1 MKPVT
6 AIILCVFCVSF
17 ISSCANKAKEST
29 TLTVHSLFGEA
40 KAVSQSGERKL
51 APGDSIAQEDT
62 ILTGASSLI
71 DIVYGTSGIIRI
83 NENSQVRMTA
93 LFTGEG
99 ANRSRMDL
107 ASGKMF
113 VTVSKLAKG
122 SSFEVA
128 SPTTIAAVRG
138 TSFRVTADENSS
150 RIDVL
155 SGRIKVNP
163 VREGKVIED
172 VETVIETNSTVSLD
186 IKAVDRIVNE
196 KKEIE
201 VAVLKEEEITAI
213 REEVKDIKPVE
224 RLEDTVKQEIRQVMV
239 APPVDTEAEKRR
251 EDEKK
256 KQAELERA
264 QAEKSRQDRLAAA
277 RSEKE
282 RLAREQAEKERLAHE
297 QAEKERL
304 ERERIEKQKQETKEK
319 RVKNIPNL

>member
-6 AIILCVFCVSF
+6 AIVFCFLCVSLTF
-17 ISSCANKAKEST
+17 SCANKSKEST
-29 TLTVHSLFGEA
+29 TLTVHSVFGDA
-40 KAVSQSGERKL
+40 KMVSLNGERQL
-51 APGDSIAQEDT
+51 ALGDTIAQNDT
-62 ILTGASSLI
+62 VRTGSSSII

-83 NENSQVRMTA
+83 NENSQVKMTS
-93 LFTGEG
+93 LFGGEG
-99 ANRSRMDL
+99 ANQSRMDM
-107 ASGKMF
+107 ANGKVF

-138 TSFRVTADENSS
+138 TSFRVTADETSS

-163 VREGKVIED
+163 VKEGKVIEE
-172 VETVIETNSTVSLD
+172 VETVIESNSTVSLD
-186 IKAVDRIVNE
+186 MKAVDRIVDE

-201 VAVLKEEEITAI
+201 VAVLREEEITAI
-213 REEVKDIKPVE
+213 REEVKDIKPVD
-224 RLEDTVKQEIRQVMV
+224 RLEDAVRQEIQQVMV

-256 KQAELERA
+256 KQDELERA
-264 QAEKSRQDRLAAA
+264 TAEKSKQDRLAAA

-282 RLAREQAEKERLAHE
+282 RLARERAEKERQARE

>member
-1 MKPVT
+1 MKPGI
-6 AIILCVFCVSF
+6 AILLCVLSVSF
-17 ISSCANKAKEST
+17 AFSCANKSKESM
-29 TLTVHSLFGEA
+29 TLTVNSVFGDA
-40 KAVSQSGERKL
+40 KVISQKGERQL
-51 APGDSIAQEDT
+51 ALGDTIAQNDT
-62 ILTGASSLI
+62 VLTGSSSII

-83 NENSQVRMTA
+83 NENSQVKMTS
-93 LFTGEG
+93 LFGGEG
-99 ANRSRMDL
+99 ANQSRMDM
-107 ASGKMF
+107 ANGKVF

-138 TSFRVTADENSS
+138 TSFRVTADETSS

-163 VREGKVIED
+163 VKEGKVIED
-172 VETVIETNSTVSLD
+172 VETIIESNSTVSLD
-186 IKAVDRIVNE
+186 AKAVDRIVDE

-201 VAVLKEEEITAI
+201 VAVLREEEITAI

-224 RLEDTVKQEIRQVMV
+224 RLEDAVRQEIQQVMV

-256 KQAELERA
+256 KQNELERA
-264 QAEKSRQDRLAAA
+264 TAEKTKQDRLAALAAA

-282 RLAREQAEKERLAHE
+282 RLARER
-297 QAEKERL
+297 AEKERL

>member
-1 MKPVT
+1 MKRVT
-6 AIILCVFCVSF
+6 AIFLCILIVSF
-17 ISSCANKAKEST
+17 ALSCSKKSNEAT
-29 TLTVHSLFGEA
+29 TLSVNTVFGE
-40 KAVSQSGERKL
+40 VRLISPNGERQA
-51 APGDSIAQEDT
+51 APGDSIAENDT
-62 ILTGASSLI
+62 VTTGTASMV

-83 NENSQVRMTA
+83 NENSQVRMTS
-93 LFTGEG
+93 LFSGPG
-99 ANRSRMDL
+99 ADRSRMDL

-155 SGRIKVNP
+155 AGKIKVNP
-163 VREGKVIED
+163 VREGKVVEEIETI
-172 VETVIETNSTVSLD
+172 VETNNTVALD
-186 IKAVDRIVNE
+186 VKAVEKIVEEN
-196 KKEIE
+196 KPIE
-201 VAVLKEEEITAI
+201 VAALKEEEITAI

-224 RLEDTVKQEIRQVMV
+224 KLDEVVRQEIQQVVV
-239 APPVDTEAEKRR
+239 APPVDTEAEKRK
-251 EDEKK
+251 EEELK
-256 KQAELERA
+256 KQAEKERA
-264 QAEKSRQDRLAAA
+264 RIELEKKDRLAAA
-277 RSEKE
+277 RAEKE
-282 RLAREQAEKERLAHE
+282 RLAREKAEKERLARE

>member
-1 MKPVT
+1 MKPGT
-6 AIILCVFCVSF
+6 AIFICIFCVSF
-17 ISSCANKAKEST
+17 IFSCANKAKEAT
-29 TLTVHSLFGEA
+29 TLTVHSVFGDA
-40 KAVSQSGERKL
+40 RLLSQNGERQL
-51 APGDSIAQEDT
+51 APGDTVAQNDT
-62 ILTGASSLI
+62 VRTGAASII
-71 DIVYGTSGIIRI
+71 DIVYGTSGLIRI
-83 NENSQVRMTA
+83 NENSQVRMTT

-99 ANRSRMDL
+99 ANQSRMDM
-107 ASGKMF
+107 ANGKMF

-163 VREGKVIED
+163 VQEGKVIESI
-172 VETVIETNSTVSLD
+172 ETVIETNNTVSLD
-186 IKAVDRIVNE
+186 IKDVEKIMEE

-201 VAVLKEEEITAI
+201 VAVLKQEEITAI

-224 RLEDTVKQEIRQVMV
+224 RLEDTVKQEIEQVMV

-251 EDEKK
+251 EDELK
-256 KQAELERA
+256 KQAEVERVK
-264 QAEKSRQDRLAAA
+264 AEKEKKDRLAAV

-282 RLAREQAEKERLAHE
+282 RLAREQAEKERLARE

>member
-1 MKPVT
+1 M
-6 AIILCVFCVSF
+6 VSL
-17 ISSCANKAKEST
+17 N
-29 TLTVHSLFGEA
+29 
-40 KAVSQSGERKL
+40 GERQL
-51 APGDSIAQEDT
+51 ALGDTIAQNDT
-62 ILTGASSLI
+62 VRTGSSSII

-83 NENSQVRMTA
+83 NENSQVKMTS
-93 LFTGEG
+93 LFGGEG
-99 ANRSRMDL
+99 ANQSRMDM
-107 ASGKMF
+107 ANGKVF

-138 TSFRVTADENSS
+138 TSFRVTADETSS

-163 VREGKVIED
+163 VKEGKVIEE
-172 VETVIETNSTVSLD
+172 VETVIESNSTVSLD
-186 IKAVDRIVNE
+186 MKAVDRIVDE

-201 VAVLKEEEITAI
+201 VAVLREEEITAI
-213 REEVKDIKPVE
+213 REEVKDIKPVD
-224 RLEDTVKQEIRQVMV
+224 RLEDAVRQEIQQVMV

-256 KQAELERA
+256 KQDELERA
-264 QAEKSRQDRLAAA
+264 TAEKSKQDRLAAA

-282 RLAREQAEKERLAHE
+282 RLARERAEKERQARE

>member
-1 MKPVT
+1 M
-6 AIILCVFCVSF
+6 
-17 ISSCANKAKEST
+17 
-29 TLTVHSLFGEA
+29 TLTVNSVFGGA
-40 KAVSQSGERKL
+40 KVISQKGERQL
-51 APGDSIAQEDT
+51 ALGDTIAQNDT
-62 ILTGASSLI
+62 VLTGSSSII

-83 NENSQVRMTA
+83 NENSQVKMTS
-93 LFTGEG
+93 LFGGEG
-99 ANRSRMDL
+99 ANQSRMDM
-107 ASGKMF
+107 ANGKVF

-138 TSFRVTADENSS
+138 TSFRVTADETSS

-163 VREGKVIED
+163 VKEGKVIED
-172 VETVIETNSTVSLD
+172 VETIIESNSTVSLD
-186 IKAVDRIVNE
+186 AKAVDRIVDE

-201 VAVLKEEEITAI
+201 VAVLREEEITAI

-224 RLEDTVKQEIRQVMV
+224 RLEDAVRQEIQQVMV

-256 KQAELERA
+256 KQNELERA
-264 QAEKSRQDRLAAA
+264 TAEKTKQDRLAALAAA

-282 RLAREQAEKERLAHE
+282 RLARER
-297 QAEKERL
+297 AEKERL